1 MTDVEVHIDLEG
13 QARPLGIL
21 YRQVSRRGETV
32 TFEYDAAWLEDA
44 NRFSI
49 EPALTLDA
57 ALSQLPYRY
66 DDRRQRLRDG
76 LTQAGFAQ

>member
-13 QARPLGIL
+13 QVRPLGIL
-21 YRQVSRRGETV
+21 YQQVSRRGETV

-49 EPALTLDA
+49 EPSSFSGSDLRKALNPQENLSRKASKTTLNSIF
-57 ALSQLPYRY
+57 LS
-66 DDRRQRLRDG
+66 
-76 LTQAGFAQ
+76 